1 MWKSLRDGFRY
12 RKRVGIKGHT
22 GDSGDEQID
31 IEKVDDWPYSDVM
44 SFLIPTSTKYPRK
57 TTSMGSSE
65 TINITEN
72 SNDLP
77 ADYETKSNYSY
88 VGSCKNIN
96 NLVIIFNNFVFNF
109 LQTSKNRKRDI
120 VAESVAGISTAIGK
134 LVDVAQAQAKA
145 SEVITTMSHVRY
157 SPVASQSDS
166 SQSAVVVV
174 NTSNAHVAIYQLV
187 LKVDKSFK
195 QCSFCEMKCD

>member
-31 IEKVDDWPYSDVM
+31 IEKVDDWPYSDVL

-109 LQTSKNRKRDI
+109 LQTSKKRKRDI

-134 LVDVAQAQAKA
+134 LVDVAQAKA
-145 SEVITTMSHVRY
+145 SEAAASSSSSEAQPAAPLFRY
-157 SPVASQSDS
+157 EYVWKLLESLYAKMDPADVDELNHQAI
-166 SQSAVVVV
+166 
-174 NTSNAHVAIYQLV
+174 NAAYGKI
-187 LKVDKSFK
+187 K
-195 QCSFCEMKCD
+195 